1 MTDDKIKIEE
11 LRILFDIENTR
22 KQNLENK
29 ASYFLVIISITIT
42 IICTLSSSIN
52 LISKFNCCLGYILA
66 IGIITLFTISI
77 GYCLSIFLPR
87 NYFYPFNL
95 NNYEELEKSF
105 KVENNKFKNNLY
117 DQYLTTAYQN
127 YHLNEDIIL
136 HLKYSVYSFIGFII
150 LFVFSI
156 VVL

>member
-11 LRILFDIENTR
+11 LRILFDIEMTR

-29 ASYFLVIISITIT
+29 VSYFLVIISITIT
-42 IICTLSSSIN
+42 IICSLSTSIN
-52 LISKFNCCLGYILA
+52 LISKFNCYLGYDLGIRIIILF
-66 IGIITLFTISI
+66 IISI